1 MKCPF
6 CYVPESKV
14 IDTRASENG
23 MSIKRRREC
32 ISCGRKFTTYERVED
47 IVLMVVKKDGTRQ
60 PFDRRKLT
68 NGIVRACEK
77 RPITMEQ
84 IDKTVSDI
92 ELKVYNK
99 INKEITTY
107 EIGELVMDSLKEL
120 DDVAYVRFASV
131 YRQFKDV
138 NTFMDELKKLID
150 K

>member
-84 IDKTVSDI
+84 IDKTVSNI
-92 ELKVYNK
+92 ELKIYNK
-99 INKEITTY
+99 INKEITTD
-107 EIGELVMDSLKEL
+107 EIGELVMDSLKAL